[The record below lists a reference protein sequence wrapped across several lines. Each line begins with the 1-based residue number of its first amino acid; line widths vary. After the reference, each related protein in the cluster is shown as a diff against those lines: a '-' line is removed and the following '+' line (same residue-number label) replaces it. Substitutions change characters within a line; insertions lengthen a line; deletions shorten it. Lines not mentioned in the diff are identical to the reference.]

1 MAKENVRRPGDA
13 LKNKIRATISYTVR
27 TVAVMFAHGPLM
39 QTFLSVVGFDSYLIY
54 IHSSLIQAANVL
66 TLLLFSSWANNDCPI
81 RRSAF
86 TTIPTGLLFL
96 LYIPVAIGNNASI
109 EAYILLAG
117 VGVAQQVS
125 IGLFTICEYKV
136 PYYIYNKDEYGM
148 MLSICGVLSSL
159 LSLGSGALISY
170 LTAIYSFTE
179 IMTVAFVLSA
189 VMMGIAFITTISQK
203 NLLADDPSAAP
214 PDKKEKK
221 LSSVVELFK
230 HATFTHL
237 IGANL
242 MRGFAAGI
250 IGVLA
255 TVALDLGH
263 NESLTAAMV
272 SAVSAASLISCAFF
286 AVSAKRISPNLLL
299 VVGSLTIGLTPILL
313 VRDSAVYLAVYTVI
327 TVGRTLIDYSVPAML
342 IKVVPIEIAGPYNAW
357 RLLIQNAG
365 SLIATTVAPLL
376 PIPLLLALT
385 AVFMIVAGFSFH
397 VVCKRASAV

>member
-1 MAKENVRRPGDA
+1 M
-13 LKNKIRATISYTVR
+13 
-27 TVAVMFAHGPLM
+27 MFAHGPLM

-66 TLLLFSSWANNDCPI
+66 TLLLFSSWANNGCPI

-96 LYIPVAIGNNASI
+96 FYIPIAISSNASI

-117 VGVAQQVS
+117 VAVAQQVS
-125 IGLFTICEYKV
+125 VGLFTICEYKV
-136 PYYIYNKDEYGM
+136 PYYIYSKDEYGM
-148 MLSICGVLSSL
+148 MLSICGVVSSL

-170 LTAIYSFTE
+170 LTTVFSFKD
-179 IMTVAFVLSA
+179 IMIVAFVMSA
-189 VMMGIAFITTISQK
+189 VFMFIAFLSTITQK
-203 NLLADDPSAAP
+203 NLLEDDPSDTP
-214 PDKKEKK
+214 TDKKERK
-221 LSSVVELFK
+221 LVSIAALLKNS
-230 HATFTHL
+230 TFTHL

-242 MRGFAAGI
+242 MRGFSAGI

-272 SAVSAASLISCAFF
+272 SAGSAASLISCAFF
-286 AVSAKRISPNLLL
+286 AISAKKIPPTILLI
-299 VVGSLTIGLTPILL
+299 VGSLTIGLTPILL
-313 VRDSAVYLAVYTVI
+313 VNSSTVYLAVYTVVTI
-327 TVGRTLIDYSVPAML
+327 GRTLVDYSVPAML
-342 IKVVPIEIAGPYNAW
+342 IKVVPLEIAGSYNAW

-376 PIPLLLALT
+376 PIPLLLAMT
-385 AVFMIVAGFSFH
+385 AVFMIIAGFSFH
-397 VVCKRASAV
+397 TVCKRAAK